1 MRGYPFFAQT
11 DPRNEEAAQYDTLLF
26 QLDTDVRKNI
36 GVMWGNVGV
45 GNFFINREKLK
56 ALDFSDVLYNWG
68 YG

>member
-1 MRGYPFFAQT
+1 M
-11 DPRNEEAAQYDTLLF
+11 
-26 QLDTDVRKNI
+26 RKNI

>member
-1 MRGYPFFAQT
+1 M
-11 DPRNEEAAQYDTLLF
+11 
-26 QLDTDVRKNI
+26 RKNI

-68 YG
+68 CG